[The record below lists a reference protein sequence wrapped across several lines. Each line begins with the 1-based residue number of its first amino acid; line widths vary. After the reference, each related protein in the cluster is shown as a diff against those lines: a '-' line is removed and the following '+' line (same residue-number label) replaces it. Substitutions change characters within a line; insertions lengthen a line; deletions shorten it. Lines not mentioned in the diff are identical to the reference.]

1 MDIQAQWTTYHM
13 LLIIGKYY
21 AKKILNCQCEPSR
34 ENTLFEFLLL
44 VPLCSMDNCSLISIF
59 ENLITNYHSV

>member
-21 AKKILNCQCEPSR
+21 AKKILNCQCGPSK

-44 VPLCSMDNCSLISIF
+44 VLLCSTDNCSSISIL
-59 ENLITNYHSV
+59 ENLIHSYHSV